1 MMESRPSFFRG
12 SHGFFQ
18 NSFLDIGGRGFVRK
32 DLDLSV
38 GSTVIDRFAEFGRVG
53 FGTFVGAFNQV
64 SS

>member
-1 MMESRPSFFRG
+1 M
-12 SHGFFQ
+12 
-18 NSFLDIGGRGFVRK
+18 RK